1 MHRSAILAAALLLA
15 PAFAHA
21 AAGEA
26 APPPGRLIEFALE
39 DQFERGYT
47 PQSFAGRHL
56 LILAS
61 DRGGSKFNP
70 GWGDAL
76 RQALTAAGLRQAV
89 EIVGV
94 SDLRAVP
101 GFLRSFVRG
110 KFPDEPEKW
119 VLMDWT
125 GIFAEAYDL
134 EPKACNILLFDGV
147 GELLY
152 RGHGR
157 EVDPATVDAV
167 VEALAATDPG

>member
-26 APPPGRLIEFALE
+26 APPGSLIDFVLE
-39 DQFERGYT
+39 DQFEHGYT
-47 PQSFAGRHL
+47 PETFAGRGL

-61 DRGGSKFNP
+61 DRGGAKFNP

-101 GFLRSFVRG
+101 GFLRGFVRG
-110 KFPDEPEKW
+110 KFPDEPERW
-119 VLMDWT
+119 VLMDWE

-134 EPKACNILLFDGV
+134 EPKACNILLFDGA
-147 GELLY
+147 GRLLFL
-152 RGHGR
+152 GHGR